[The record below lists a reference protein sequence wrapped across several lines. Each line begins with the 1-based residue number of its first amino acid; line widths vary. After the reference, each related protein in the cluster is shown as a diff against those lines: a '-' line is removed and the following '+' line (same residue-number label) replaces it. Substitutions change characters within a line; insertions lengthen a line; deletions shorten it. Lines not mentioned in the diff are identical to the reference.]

1 MVIMQRR
8 AACIGIPWDVPLDMP
23 YNINRGHIARICCR
37 ALAGSGHDSWQ
48 TDIIDKRHD
57 SQKLYFPYDHLIKIR
72 TNVCFYNFII
82 RMYVRYV
89 KAVFFYILF
98 LLVLLSWRWSPVMCQ
113 LWAGTSTAD
122 GVWESAVLT
131 AGGTIIMPICARIFP
146 TANPWKWEV
155 SCRQVM

>member
-72 TNVCFYNFII
+72 TNVCFYSFII

-89 KAVFFYILF
+89 KAIFIYILF
-98 LLVLLSWRWSPVMCQ
+98 LLVHPLWRWSLVMYQ

-131 AGGTIIMPICARIFP
+131 AGDIIITLICVRISL
-146 TANPWKWEV
+146 TANPWKWAAL
-155 SCRQVM
+155 CRQVM